1 MKRLVSIFTALM
13 VVFGAF
19 TITVSAVETSA
30 KAAVVICGDTGE
42 VLYSKNSEQQL
53 PMASTTKIMT
63 GLLLCEY
70 GNLDR
75 EITVTAEMVRV
86 EGSSMGL
93 LAGDKVTLH
102 DLLYGLML
110 ASGNDAANTIAI
122 VMAGSI
128 PDFAELMNRK
138 AAEIGL
144 KNTHFV
150 TPSGLDD
157 DNHYTTAYDLAMLA
171 KYAMQNEAFAQAVSS
186 KSATLYYGNPPY
198 RRTLTNH
205 NKLLKSIDGCV
216 GVKTGFTKKSGRC
229 LVSAVRRDGKYVIAV
244 TLNAPN
250 DWQDHKHMLEYGL
263 SKIIQTEILPQKSEY
278 KIPVI
283 SGVDDNLTVKVEPFL
298 LNSAESEGFSC
309 EVYLPAFVF
318 APIKK
323 GEVIG
328 KAVYKQN
335 GEILIERQ
343 ITADSEIKL
352 YTPNKKNNKSIFDIF
367 LHIAQFVLGD

>member
-1 MKRLVSIFTALM
+1 MKRLVSVFTVLIIVFVSLPITTTALE
-13 VVFGAF
+13 V
-19 TITVSAVETSA
+19 SA

-42 VLYSKNSEQQL
+42 VLFSKNHNERL

-75 EITVTAEMVRV
+75 EITVTADMVRV

-93 LAGDKVTLH
+93 LVGDKVTLH

-110 ASGNDAANTIAI
+110 ASGNDAANTIAV
-122 VMAGSI
+122 VMAGSTG
-128 PDFAELMNRK
+128 DFAKLMNKK
-138 AAEIGL
+138 AKEIGL
-144 KNTHFV
+144 KNTNFV

-157 DNHYTTAYDLAMLA
+157 ENHYTTAYDLAMLA
-171 KYAMQNEAFAQAVSS
+171 KYAMQNEDFAAAVGS
-186 KSATLYYGNPPY
+186 KSAALNYGNPPY
-198 RRTLTNH
+198 KRTLTNH
-205 NKLLKSIDGCV
+205 NKLLKSVEGCV

-229 LVSAVRRDGKYVIAV
+229 LVSAVKRDGKYVIAV

-250 DWQDHKHMLEYGL
+250 DWQDHKNMLEYGL
-263 SKIIQTEILPQKSEY
+263 SKIIQTEITPKQNVY
-278 KIPVI
+278 NIPVI
-283 SGVDDNLTVKVEPFL
+283 SGEKDKLTVKIEPFL
-298 LNSAESEGFSC
+298 LNSSQSEGFSC
-309 EVYLPAFVF
+309 EVYLPAYLF

-328 KAVYKQN
+328 KALYKQN
-335 GEILIERQ
+335 GKILAVKE

-352 YTPNKKNNKSIFDIF
+352 YKFEKKKNIFKNF
-367 LHIAQFVLGD
+367 LHIAQFILGD

>member
-1 MKRLVSIFTALM
+1 MKRLVSVFTVLIIII
-13 VVFGAF
+13 VSLP
-19 TITVSAVETSA
+19 ITVSALDVSA

-42 VLYSKNSEQQL
+42 VLFSKNHNERL

-70 GNLDR
+70 GKLDR

-93 LAGDKVTLH
+93 LVGDKVTLH

-122 VMAGSI
+122 VVAGSI
-128 PDFAELMNRK
+128 GDFAELMNRK
-138 AAEIGL
+138 AKEIGL
-144 KNTHFV
+144 KDTNFV

-157 DNHYTTAYDLAMLA
+157 ENHYTSAYDLAMLT
-171 KYAMQNEAFAQAVSS
+171 KYAMQNEDFAKAVGS
-186 KSATLYYGNPPY
+186 KSAVLNYGNPPY
-198 RRTLTNH
+198 RRTLINH
-205 NKLLKSIDGCV
+205 NKLLKSVDGCV

-250 DWQDHKHMLEYGL
+250 DWQDHKIMLEYGL
-263 SKIIQTEILPQKSEY
+263 SKIIQTEIIPKKSEY

-283 SGVDDNLTVKVEPFL
+283 SGMLDSITVKIEPFL
-298 LNSAESEGFSC
+298 LNSFESEGFSC
-309 EVYLPAFVF
+309 EVYLPPYLF
-318 APIKK
+318 APIES

-328 KAVYKQN
+328 KAVYKRN
-335 GEILIERQ
+335 DEVLAEREIISTKQ
-343 ITADSEIKL
+343 IKL
-352 YTPNKKNNKSIFDIF
+352 YTPKKKSYKNIFRNF
-367 LHIAQFVLGD
+367 LYIAQFILGD

>member
-1 MKRLVSIFTALM
+1 MKRIVSVFSVLIIIIASLPITA
-13 VVFGAF
+13 
-19 TITVSAVETSA
+19 SALEVSA

-42 VLYSKNSEQQL
+42 VIYSKNAEQRL

-75 EITVTAEMVRV
+75 EITVTDEMVLV

-93 LAGDKVTLH
+93 LCGDKVTLH

-122 VMAGSI
+122 VMAGSVH
-128 PDFAELMNRK
+128 DFAELMNNK
-138 AAEIGL
+138 AKEIGL
-144 KNTHFV
+144 KNTNFV

-157 DNHYTTAYDLAMLA
+157 ENHYTTAYDLALLT
-171 KYAMQNEAFAQAVSS
+171 KYALNNSDFATAVSS
-186 KSATLYYGNPPY
+186 KSAVLNYGNPPY

-205 NKLLKSIDGCV
+205 NKLLKSFDGCV

-229 LVSAVRRDGKYVIAV
+229 LVSAARRDGKLVIAV

-250 DWQDHKHMLEYGL
+250 DWQDHKNMLEYGL
-263 SKIIQTEILPQKSEY
+263 SKIIQTEISPKKTEY
-278 KIPVI
+278 NLPVI
-283 SGVDDNLTVKVEPFL
+283 SGVQDSINVKIEPFL
-298 LNSAESEGFSC
+298 LNSIQSEGFTC
-309 EVYLPAFVF
+309 EVYLPQYIF
-318 APIKK
+318 APVKK
-323 GEVIG
+323 GEVVG

-335 GEILIERQ
+335 GEIVFERE
-343 ITADSEIKL
+343 ITLNEGVPLAKAKKKTITKVLENFL
-352 YTPNKKNNKSIFDIF
+352 Y
-367 LHIAQFVLGD
+367 IAKFI

>member
-1 MKRLVSIFTALM
+1 MKRLVSVFTALIILLM
-13 VVFGAF
+13 SLEF
-19 TITVSAVETSA
+19 TVSAAEVSA

-42 VLYSKNSEQQL
+42 VLFSKNHTERL

-75 EITVTAEMVRV
+75 EITITAEMVRV

-93 LAGDKVTLH
+93 LVGDKVTLH

-110 ASGNDAANTIAI
+110 ASGNDAANTIAV
-122 VMAGSI
+122 VMAGSTKA
-128 PDFAELMNRK
+128 FADLMNNK
-138 AAEIGL
+138 SKEIGL
-144 KNTHFV
+144 KNTSFV

-157 DNHYTTAYDLAMLA
+157 ENHYTTAYDLALLT
-171 KYAMQNEAFAQAVSS
+171 KYAMKNKDFAEAVGS
-186 KSATLYYGNPPY
+186 KSAVLNYGNPPY

-205 NKLLKSIDGCV
+205 NKLLKSVEGCV

-229 LVSAVRRDGKYVIAV
+229 LVSAVKRDGKYVIAV

-250 DWQDHKHMLEYGL
+250 DWQDHKNMLEYGL
-263 SKIIQTEILPQKSEY
+263 SKIIQTEITPKKSEY

-283 SGVDDNLTVKVEPFL
+283 SGVTDNLTVKIEPFL
-298 LNSAESEGFSC
+298 LNSSESEGFSC
-309 EVYLPAFVF
+309 EVCLPPYLF
-318 APIKK
+318 APIEN

-328 KAVYKQN
+328 KTVYKQN
-335 GEILIERQ
+335 GVILAEKEII
-343 ITADSEIKL
+343 ADSKIEL
-352 YTPNKKNNKSIFDIF
+352 YKYQKKDNDIFKIF
-367 LHIAQFVLGD
+367 LHIAQFILGD